1 MAHVGILSHSKLS
14 MSIHSSHY
22 STELIRKSGKFSINL
37 IDESF
42 LAAADYTGGVSAA
55 KKDKSDVFK
64 YHLGEDGTP
73 IIDISPLTMECEI
86 FDTYEADGFI
96 NFFCTIKNT
105 YIEEKLLDDKERID
119 YNRLKP
125 VLFEMPT
132 HKYLATGR
140 ILGDNVKM
148 GKAYQSQMEK

>member
-1 MAHVGILSHSKLS
+1 MTPAPELYKGQSCCGQQEQIL
-14 MSIHSSHY
+14 
-22 STELIRKSGKFSINL
+22 
-37 IDESF
+37 
-42 LAAADYTGGVSAA
+42 
-55 KKDKSDVFK
+55 
-64 YHLGEDGTP
+64 LGQRGQSRVAFP
-73 IIDISPLTMECEI
+73 
-86 FDTYEADGFI
+86 TYEADGFI

-132 HKYLATGR
+132 HKYLATGK